1 MAANTSLSARLS
13 TAETS
18 HLGAGAAALA
28 IAGLITASPKVRK
41 ALFTRED
48 VFNLYTFSA
57 CFEGEKLAVTKAV
70 ETCGAAE
77 ADHFLINL
85 GLLTCSAFFAWRA
98 ARLLL
103 VA

>member
-1 MAANTSLSARLS
+1 MEQWGRVYHQ
-13 TAETS
+13 
-18 HLGAGAAALA
+18 HLAP
-28 IAGLITASPKVRK
+28 ASPSQR
-41 ALFTRED
+41 LRSTRGI
-48 VFNLYTFSA
+48 NLNSA

-98 ARLLL
+98 LTRVSVQYFASRSGF
-103 VA
+103 